1 MFLCLLAIAVNAT
14 GTLLSGGDDVTQSA
28 SSLKHPPAESVDVL
42 WLGTSH
48 MNYNIIPQYL
58 YDLCGVTSAMATETR
73 WILTLHT
80 DAASG
85 AATQSPQVIV
95 LDVYPAA
102 APYCYFYVQNVLALE
117 YRAAMSEGSNPYNT
131 ATGVARWLP
140 VGSPFKPGAIAEAYT
155 HSGAGGE
162 AYFELTRMHS
172 RYGELTRNNF

>member
-1 MFLCLLAIAVNAT
+1 MRKLAAFWLKFLVFLCLLAIAVNAT

-28 SSLKHPPAESVDVL
+28 SSLKHLPAESVDVL

-58 YDLCGVTSAMATETR
+58 YDLCGVTSAMATGNSVD
-73 WILTLHT
+73 L
-80 DAASG
+80 DASYWMLRQALL
-85 AATQSPQVIV
+85 TQSPQVIV

-140 VGSPFKPGAIAEAYT
+140 VGSPFKPGAIAEAHT
-155 HSGAGGE
+155 RSGA
-162 AYFELTRMHS
+162 A
-172 RYGELTRNNF
+172 